1 MNDPGGSG
9 TSITAANADPPFRT
23 NDRQTKPMPT
33 APDIDYYGV
42 PPIHAP
48 HWKWLI
54 VTYFYLGG
62 ISGSSYVIATIADRL
77 DDRSNRQIVQTA
89 RYLALAAF
97 LPCPVLLILD
107 LGRPKRFL
115 YMLRVLKLRS
125 PMSLGTWGLSALG
138 LFVTLSA
145 IVETSR
151 QERVSR
157 RLVPRGAETLNRHW
171 ISTIGT
177 GIALFVAGYTGVL
190 LAATAVPLWM
200 KRPLFL
206 GPVFLCSSFSTA
218 AAAIELILTVLP
230 DSDYATRHR
239 LARLE
244 VVALLAEMSLLGAW
258 LVRLGSTAE
267 PLTLGQRGQVF
278 RQGVV
283 GIGMVAPLML
293 RAMTHRDRHTRG
305 RITAA
310 LAALCALAGGFAL
323 RYAVVTGGHASAQN
337 PRATFD
343 LARRN

>member
-1 MNDPGGSG
+1 MNDLGGSG
-9 TSITAANADPPFRT
+9 TRNTAENGDPPLRKDD
-23 NDRQTKPMPT
+23 NQTKPVSA

-42 PPIHAP
+42 PAIHAP

-54 VTYFYLGG
+54 ITYFYLGG
-62 ISGSSYVIATIADRL
+62 ISGASYVIATIADRL

-89 RYLALAAF
+89 RYLALASF

-125 PMSLGTWGLSALG
+125 PMSLGTWGLSAFG

-145 IVETSR
+145 MVETSR

-157 RLVPRGAETLNRHW
+157 RLGPRGAEALNRHW
-171 ISTIGT
+171 ISNIGT

-206 GPVFLCSSFSTA
+206 GPVFLCSAFSTA
-218 AAAIELILTVLP
+218 AAAIEIIMTVPP
-230 DSDYATRHR
+230 DSDHATRHR

-244 VVALLAEMSLLGAW
+244 AVALLAEMTMLGIW

-267 PLTLGQRGQVF
+267 PLTLGLRGQIF

-283 GIGMVAPLML
+283 GFGMVAPMML
-293 RAMTHRDRHTRG
+293 RAMTHRNHHTLG
-305 RITAA
+305 RITGA
-310 LAALCALAGGFAL
+310 LAALCSLAGGFAL
-323 RYAVVTGGHASAQN
+323 RYAVITGGHTSAQN